1 MTVAVVPLAAILA
14 VGSVVEAEVVVK
26 ELMEAASVVAEE
38 EGAGSLSL
46 AEVEVSLIAGVV
58 SMTDGVM
65 SSSVALA
72 MGPVVE
78 ADVGVGEVLETVSLL
93 ADVVEAGVAMTE
105 GATMAEE
112 VVPFE
117 VTPELTDVVEAGIAS
132 MALLTEDFDLVI
144 VTISE
149 INLKCM
155 KPTYSFF
162 FMSAISTS
170 GEWK

>member
-78 ADVGVGEVLETVSLL
+78 ADVGVEEVFEVASLL
-93 ADVVEAGVAMTE
+93 ADVVETGVAMTE

-117 VTPELTDVVEAGIAS
+117 VTTELTNVVEAGIAS

-144 VTISE
+144 FTISE
-149 INLKCM
+149 MNLKCI
-155 KPTYSFF
+155 KPIYSFF
-162 FMSAISTS
+162 FH
-170 GEWK
+170 EC

>member
-1 MTVAVVPLAAILA
+1 MTVAVVPLTAILA

-155 KPTYSFF
+155 KPTYSFL

>member
-1 MTVAVVPLAAILA
+1 LTVAVVPLADILA
-14 VGSVVEAEVVVK
+14 VGSVVEAEVLDK
-26 ELMEAASVVAEE
+26 ELMGAVSVL
-38 EGAGSLSL
+38 AGFLSL

-58 SMTDGVM
+58 SMTDGVV

-72 MGPVVE
+72 MGTVVE
-78 ADVGVGEVLETVSLL
+78 ADVGVEEVLEVASLL
-93 ADVVEAGVAMTE
+93 ADVVETGAAMTE

-144 VTISE
+144 VTIS
-149 INLKCM
+149 LKKC
-155 KPTYSFF
+155 YQ
-162 FMSAISTS
+162 A
-170 GEWK
+170 